1 MASIK
6 QNYITGNQS
15 PFMNKDIHKTQTTRT
30 RLRNR
35 FIKEATPINRLGYDK
50 QWDYYLSLMPEN
62 KKQYGSLNVNHI
74 MGNEDFW
81 RVVKP
86 ILSNKIV
93 ATNRVIIRDSGE
105 IKSDA
110 KRLLISSISFFVNIG
125 NTFKLTKLND
135 A

>member
-1 MASIK
+1 
-6 QNYITGNQS
+6 
-15 PFMNKDIHKTQTTRT
+15 
-30 RLRNR
+30 
-35 FIKEATPINRLGYDK
+35 
-50 QWDYYLSLMPEN
+50 
-62 KKQYGSLNVNHI
+62 
-74 MGNEDFW
+74 MGNENFW

-93 ATNRVIIRDSGE
+93 ATNRVIIIDSGE